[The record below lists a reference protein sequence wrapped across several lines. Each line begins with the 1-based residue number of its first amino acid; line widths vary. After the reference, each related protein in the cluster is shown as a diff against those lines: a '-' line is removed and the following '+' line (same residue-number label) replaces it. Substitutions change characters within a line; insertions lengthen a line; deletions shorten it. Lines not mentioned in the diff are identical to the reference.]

1 MHPIFLRLGSFDIH
15 WYGVCMALGF
25 LLFLWTLRHFGRG
38 TRRNGDYVSNLLTLL
53 IVFGL
58 GGARTAYV
66 IEHWSRQFAH
76 SPWQVLNLHQGG
88 LMFYGGLIGA
98 WIAMTGFALWHR
110 ENYLDFL
117 DFLVTALP
125 IGHAMGRVGC
135 FLEGCCFGARTDG
148 PLGVVY
154 PVGSHAW
161 GQQVAEG
168 LISPASP
175 PLPLYPSQLFE
186 AALLV
191 VLYAA
196 LFLHYPR
203 RKVPGGQVAIY
214 AISYAVVRF
223 VIEMFRS
230 DERAHVGPFTI
241 SQFISLLLFAFGLV
255 MAAWV
260 AVRRRKMQRGTC
272 GAAAERLS

>member
-1 MHPIFLRLGSFDIH
+1 
-15 WYGVCMALGF
+15 MAVGF

-38 TRRNGDYVSNLLTLL
+38 TRRDGDYVSNLLTLL

-58 GGARTAYV
+58 GGARAAYV
-66 IEHWSRQFAH
+66 IEHWSAQFAH
-76 SPWQVLNLHQGG
+76 EPWQILNLHQGG

-98 WIAMTGFALWHR
+98 WLAMTGFALWHR

-154 PVGSHAW
+154 PIGSHAW
-161 GQQVAEG
+161 GHQVAEG
-168 LISPASP
+168 LISRASR

-186 AALLV
+186 SALLLV
-191 VLYAA
+191 IYGVL
-196 LFLHYPR
+196 FRHYPR
-203 RKVPGGQVAIY
+203 RRRAGEQVALY

-230 DERAHVGPFTI
+230 DERAHVGVFTI
-241 SQFISLLLFAFGLV
+241 SQFISLLLFAFGV
-255 MAAWV
+255 AMAVYAWWP
-260 AVRRRKMQRGTC
+260 RRKTTNPG
-272 GAAAERLS
+272 EP

>member
-1 MHPIFLRLGSFDIH
+1 MHPIFLRLGSFEIH
-15 WYGVCMALGF
+15 WYGVCMAVGF

-38 TRRNGDYVSNLLTLL
+38 TRRDGDYVSNLLTLL

-58 GGARTAYV
+58 GGARAAYV
-66 IEHWSRQFAH
+66 IEHWSAQFAH
-76 SPWQVLNLHQGG
+76 EPWQILNLHQGG

-98 WIAMTGFALWHR
+98 WLAMTGFALWHR

-154 PVGSHAW
+154 PIGSHAW
-161 GQQVAEG
+161 GHQVAEG
-168 LISPASP
+168 LISRASR

-186 AALLV
+186 SALLLV
-191 VLYAA
+191 IYGVL
-196 LFLHYPR
+196 FRHYPR
-203 RKVPGGQVAIY
+203 RRRAGEQVALY

-230 DERAHVGPFTI
+230 DERAHVGVFTI
-241 SQFISLLLFAFGLV
+241 SQFISLLLFAFGV
-255 MAAWV
+255 AMAVYAWWP
-260 AVRRRKMQRGTC
+260 RRKTTNPG
-272 GAAAERLS
+272 EP